1 MAQIIR
7 MMGAMMR
14 CFAHEI
20 GILPSIVCPT
30 LRYIIHGAAARQASR
45 PALIFCARSAAPDYF
60 QDPETEAAVMV
71 TL

>member
-1 MAQIIR
+1 MVQITR

-20 GILPSIVCPT
+20 GIIPSIVCPT
-30 LRYIIHGAAARQASR
+30 LRYIIHNATARQSSR
-45 PALIFCARSAAPDYF
+45 PTLPSVPHYF
-60 QDPETEAAVMV
+60 RTPEIEGFIVV